1 VQASPAHLVATVVHL
16 LSGWAAVLFFG
27 FGMTTQV
34 SSAGRLLL
42 TACII
47 AFFCF
52 LGSYMRIPI
61 VPLFAASLGADTV
74 QVGLVNS
81 AFMCM
86 AGLLSIPSGLLS
98 DRIGR
103 RRPLLF
109 GLVLLAG
116 SSLLLAVSQSPL
128 QMGGIYLLFGV
139 GLALVTPTL
148 MSYVADITPPE
159 ALGNAFGWYTM
170 ALYSGM
176 TLGPA
181 AGGFLAGLLGL
192 RPIFLC
198 SGSLILL
205 MFVVA
210 WFFLPDPPGLSRR
223 AGVPIAISATLFG
236 LRHNR
241 RLIAC
246 LLITVGG
253 CIGFGMFISFIPL
266 YVRSLGLQTIAVG
279 MVCATQAL
287 ANALARIPAGWLC
300 DRVEDRR
307 LLVFWGIGMFSL
319 SMAAFGLCHDLK
331 TLLCAAAGMGL
342 SMGIAFT
349 VICALI
355 VDAVPPRIRGLAM
368 GCYNTCVY
376 LGMMLC
382 AVGMGM
388 VIREHGFQRGFF
400 LTGGIM
406 FSALILFAL
415 VYGPGKRD

>member
-1 VQASPAHLVATVVHL
+1 
-16 LSGWAAVLFFG
+16 
-27 FGMTTQV
+27 
-34 SSAGRLLL
+34 
-42 TACII
+42 
-47 AFFCF
+47 
-52 LGSYMRIPI
+52 MRIPI

-74 QVGLVNS
+74 GIGLINS

-103 RRPLLF
+103 RRPILVGLF
-109 GLVLLAG
+109 LLAG
-116 SSLLLAVSQSPL
+116 SSLLLSISQSPL

-139 GLALVTPTL
+139 GLAAVTPTL

-159 ALGNAFGWYTM
+159 ALGHAFGWYTM

-176 TLGPA
+176 TIGPA
-181 AGGFLAGLLGL
+181 FGGFLGGLLGL

-198 SGSLILL
+198 SAGLILL

-210 WFFLPDPPGLSRR
+210 LLWLPNPPGRQR
-223 AGVPIAISATLFG
+223 TGQDAGALITSLFN

-246 LLITVGG
+246 LLMTVGG
-253 CIGFGMFISFIPL
+253 CVGFGMFISFIPL
-266 YVRSLGLQTIAVG
+266 YVRSLGLPTTAVG
-279 MVCATQAL
+279 FVCATQAL

-300 DRVEDRR
+300 DRVRDRR
-307 LLVFWGIGMFSL
+307 RLVFAGSL
-319 SMAAFGLCHDLK
+319 MYALAMAAFGLCTNLMA
-331 TLLCAAAGMGL
+331 LLGAAAAMGL

-355 VDAVPPRIRGLAM
+355 VDAVPARMRGLAM

-382 AVGMGM
+382 AIGMGM
-388 VIREHGFQRGFF
+388 VIHAYGYKAGFF
-400 LTGGIM
+400 LTATIIVA
-406 FSALILFAL
+406 ALILFAAMY
-415 VYGPGKRD
+415 VPAKRANHL

>member
-1 VQASPAHLVATVVHL
+1 MNDVP
-16 LSGWAAVLFFG
+16 
-27 FGMTTQV
+27 
-34 SSAGRLLL
+34 SAGRLLL
-42 TACII
+42 TACVV
-47 AFFCF
+47 AFLCF

-74 QVGLVNS
+74 QVGLINS

-103 RRPLLF
+103 RRPMLA
-109 GLVLLAG
+109 GLCLLAG
-116 SSLLLAVSQSPL
+116 SSFLLSISQSPL

-139 GLALVTPTL
+139 GLAAVTPTL

-159 ALGNAFGWYTM
+159 ALGHAFGWYTM

-181 AGGFLAGLLGL
+181 VGGFLGGLLGL
-192 RPIFLC
+192 RPIFVC

-210 WFFLPDPPGLSRR
+210 CLLLPNPPEKHRSRQ
-223 AGVPIAISATLFG
+223 AADAIWPSLFN

-246 LLITVGG
+246 LLMTVGG
-253 CIGFGMFISFIPL
+253 CVGFGMFISFIPL
-266 YVRSLGLQTIAVG
+266 YVRSLGLQTTAVG
-279 MVCATQAL
+279 LVCATQAL
-287 ANALARIPAGWLC
+287 ANAIARIPAGWFC
-300 DRVEDRR
+300 DRVGDRR
-307 LLVFWGIGMFSL
+307 GLVFSGSLLFAL
-319 SMAAFGLCHDLK
+319 SMAAFGRCANLPA
-331 TLLCAAAGMGL
+331 LLCAAIGMGL

-355 VDAVPPRIRGLAM
+355 VDAVPSKMRGLAM

-382 AVGMGM
+382 AIGMGV
-388 VIREHGFQRGFF
+388 VIHACGYQTGFY
-400 LTGGIM
+400 LTGAII
-406 FSALILFAL
+406 FTALVLFAL
-415 VYGPGKRD
+415 VYGPGERTEVA